1 MGILYR
7 LLEPPTCFQNKTTNS
22 ITDRSQCCRR
32 PSCTVACFSQSSEEM
47 SPSGPVAAEE
57 RWDETTAHGDPG
69 LPGAWGG
76 HATNKEGRGERRWI
90 LDYFHYCSLAT
101 SIVAPPCG
109 SDSRGQTCLPSYTH
123 RWLRPLGMTFTNDI
137 NGLLW

>member
-1 MGILYR
+1 
-7 LLEPPTCFQNKTTNS
+7 
-22 ITDRSQCCRR
+22 
-32 PSCTVACFSQSSEEM
+32 M

-76 HATNKEGRGERRWI
+76 HATNEEGRESEEGGYLTI
-90 LDYFHYCSLAT
+90 FTFYCHLAT

-109 SDSRGQTCLPSYTH
+109 SDRQIVLAKLVY
-123 RWLRPLGMTFTNDI
+123 LATFA
-137 NGLLW
+137 GG